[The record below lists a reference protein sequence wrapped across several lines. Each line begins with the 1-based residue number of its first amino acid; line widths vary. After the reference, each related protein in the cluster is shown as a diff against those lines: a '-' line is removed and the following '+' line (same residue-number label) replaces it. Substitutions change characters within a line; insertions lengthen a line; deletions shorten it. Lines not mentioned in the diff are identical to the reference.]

1 MFDFRYHVVSLAA
14 VFLALVLGILV
25 GVAISDPQLAD
36 RIDKRALQDRV
47 SRLEG
52 DLSDAQTRLQEP
64 RAAEAYVARTYDA
77 VMHDRLAGKR
87 VGVLVVGPATRI
99 RAQVAE
105 AIDAAG
111 GTLVRVRSIR
121 VPVPDDIQD
130 SVVPAATSPG
140 DAGRSLGSEFVS
152 GGDTP
157 VWDALGDQLVLEQEG
172 GLDEEVDAVVL
183 ARSADPQQ
191 GDTARFLRGLYEGLE
206 GAVPA
211 VGVEETGTEPSIV
224 PVLQQFD
231 DFSTVNNVDS
241 RVGRVTLAV
250 LLAGGADVGHYGI
263 DAPDG
268 VMPTVEPVTAPPTS

>member
-1 MFDFRYHVVSLAA
+1 VFDFRYHVVSLAA

-52 DLSDAQTRLQEP
+52 DVADAQARLQEQ

-77 VMHDRLAGKR
+77 VMHDRLAGMR
-87 VGVLVVGPATRI
+87 IAVLVVGSGDRI
-99 RAQVAE
+99 RADVVD

-111 GTLVRVRSIR
+111 GSIVRIRSIR
-121 VPVPDDIQD
+121 VPVADGIEESLTPTQ
-130 SVVPAATSPG
+130 SSASAV
-140 DAGRSLGSEFVS
+140 GRELGSEFVS
-152 GGDTP
+152 GAESP
-157 VWDALGDQLVLEQEG
+157 VWDELGEQLVLEQEG
-172 GLDEEVDAVVL
+172 PFDGEVDGVVV

-191 GDTARFLRGLYEGLE
+191 GETARFLRGLYEGLE

-211 VGVEETGTEPSIV
+211 VGVEETDTDPSLV
-224 PVLQQFD
+224 PVLQRFD

-250 LLAGGADVGHYGI
+250 LLAGGPVGHYGI

-268 VMPTVEPVTAPPTS
+268 VMPTVEPVAASPAS

>member
-1 MFDFRYHVVSLAA
+1 VFDFRYHVVSLAA

-52 DLSDAQTRLQEP
+52 DVADAQARLQEQ

-77 VMHDRLAGKR
+77 VMHDRLAGMR
-87 VGVLVVGPATRI
+87 IAVLVVGSGDRI
-99 RAQVAE
+99 RADVVD

-111 GTLVRVRSIR
+111 GSIVRIRSIR
-121 VPVPDDIQD
+121 VPVADGIEESLTPTQ
-130 SVVPAATSPG
+130 SSASAV
-140 DAGRSLGSEFVS
+140 GRELGSEFVS
-152 GGDTP
+152 GAESP
-157 VWDALGDQLVLEQEG
+157 VWDELGEQLVLEQEG
-172 GLDEEVDAVVL
+172 PFDGEVDGVVV

-191 GDTARFLRGLYEGLE
+191 GETARFLRGLYEGLE

-211 VGVEETGTEPSIV
+211 VGVEETGTDPSLV
-224 PVLQQFD
+224 PVLKRFD

-250 LLAGGADVGHYGI
+250 LLAGGPVGHYGI

-268 VMPTVEPVTAPPTS
+268 VMPTVEPVAASPAS